1 MRIEDLKGISA
12 LRLLSEYKG
21 KNPYIKKL
29 KYNNENTRGGI
40 TLTTTQ
46 ATYIID
52 NHETEPILMNRVVT
66 ISDYLGTELQKA
78 HNLKFKPERILI
90 EYMLAETDKSYH
102 VYGKLKKN
110 QEKSAM
116 YFIPKSQ
123 VMDDP
128 YFEEIDIDVDFD
140 KYTKLDTFKLKDGTV
155 GRIPYK
161 HQMEGVK
168 FLLSRNGCI
177 LADDMGLGKC
187 ISLETSVLTPYG
199 KTKIGK
205 LKVNDYVIGSDGKK
219 TKVVGVYPQNKE
231 KKMYKITFN
240 DGYSVKCTDDHM
252 WAVTSNN
259 GSENNKNRPIRFTNL
274 TVEQMLD
281 KDLILEQSGFGWN
294 EKRPYKFKTY
304 YKVKNGDSKWQI
316 PIVKPINFENTN
328 ELIIDPY
335 LLGVSLGD
343 GHFRKDGGIKIELHK
358 DDFDEIF
365 KNQIINET
373 KSYDNKRCNL
383 INTLKVEVKELKL
396 DSTLSHTKFIPDIYK
411 YSSIKNRI
419 SILQGLMDTDGH
431 CMKSKNGTF
440 NGTEYCTV
448 SEQLAD
454 DVAEIVHSLG
464 GIVRK
469 KSKIGTYKRP
479 DGTKVI
485 CKKAYRL
492 NIKLP
497 EQFNPFRLKRKANE
511 YNPPQ
516 KYKVGRYI
524 KDIKY
529 LGMDKSICIKVEA
542 ENCLFTLEH
551 GIVTHNTYQSIIAA
565 LESGAERIL
574 IVCPSSVKIN
584 WEREINYFQCFDT
597 SIISG
602 NKWEQAKFTIINYD
616 ILKNFWISDEEREK
630 HNSGDFIWENEHLV
644 KGNFDLCIID
654 EAHYLKDHTTIR
666 GSIMKDLCVK
676 HNIPKVWLLTGTPV
690 ANRPKDYYNL
700 LALIKAPIAKD
711 WMYYVRRYCEA
722 KSFFKTLKNGRK
734 KKIWLTNGASNLD
747 ELNRRT
753 RNLFLRRMKTDIDDM
768 PDKIITPVYHE
779 MTIAEKKD
787 YEALWE
793 EYLVERKRKKKKGE
807 PERELVELILLR
819 QYIAKI
825 SVPKTIEMVENALEQ
840 DQKVIIFTNFTEE
853 LQLLQNHFG
862 SLAVVHYGEMT
873 DKMKQKSVDDFQ
885 QNPNKKVFIGNI
897 KSAGVG
903 ITLTEATIVIFNSF
917 DWVTGNNEQA
927 EDRAYRI
934 GQKNHVNVYYQLF
947 DNTISTRMWEVLKS
961 KKQIISTIIGD
972 KEINEIDETEFL
984 IDYILEQ
991 DI

>member
-1 MRIEDLKGISA
+1 MKIEDLKGISA

-52 NHETEPILMNRVVT
+52 NHETEPLLINRVIT

-90 EYMLAETDKSYH
+90 EFMLAETDKSYH

-140 KYTKLDTFKLKDGTV
+140 KYTKLDTFKLKDGTI
-155 GRIPYK
+155 GRKPYK
-161 HQMEGVK
+161 HQIEGIK
-168 FLLSRNGCI
+168 FLLGRDGCI
-177 LADDMGLGKC
+177 LADDMGLGKA
-187 ISLETSVLTPYG
+187 IADDIPVLTPDG
-199 KTKIGK
+199 WVPHGT
-205 LKVNDYVIGSDGKK
+205 LKVGDYVIGSNGSK
-219 TKVVGVYPQNKE
+219 TKVLEIHPQPLKDYYN
-231 KKMYKITFN
+231 ITFT
-240 DGYSVKCTDDHM
+240 DGTVVESCDEHL
-252 WAVTSNN
+252 WAVQT
-259 GSENNKNRPIRFTNL
+259 TNH
-274 TVEQMLD
+274 
-281 KDLILEQSGFGWN
+281 KKRGSGF
-294 EKRPYKFKTY
+294 
-304 YKVKNGDSKWQI
+304 KVKPLKELMGDLTYGSKGNVKWYI
-316 PIVKPINFENTN
+316 PMAKPVEFNYRETKIN
-328 ELIIDPY
+328 PY
-335 LLGVSLGD
+335 LLGCLLGD
-343 GHFRKDGGIKIELHK
+343 GGISQRHITLSTIDCQLLNECSNTLPRDYFFDKVKDK
-358 DDFDEIF
+358 DDYLL
-365 KNQIINET
+365 KQQITEHTVGTKHKVIEDLKHYGLMGT
-373 KSYDNKRCNL
+373 KSN
-383 INTLKVEVKELKL
+383 
-396 DSTLSHTKFIPDIYK
+396 TKFIPEDYK
-411 YSSIKNRI
+411 FNVKNVRLKV
-419 SILQGLMDTDGH
+419 LQGLLDTDGY
-431 CMKSKNGTF
+431 CSKEDGTIQ
-440 NGTEYCTV
+440 YYSV
-448 SEQLAD
+448 SKQLSD
-454 DVAEIVHSLG
+454 DVIELVQSFG
-464 GIVRK
+464 GVARQS
-469 KSKIGTYKRP
+469 SKIGSYKLP
-479 DGTKVI
+479 DGT
-485 CKKAYRL
+485 
-492 NIKLP
+492 IKECRECFILTINLP
-497 EQFNPFRLKRKANE
+497 EGIIPFKLDRKIN
-511 YNPPQ
+511 NM
-516 KYKVGRYI
+516 KTTR
-524 KDIKY
+524 KY
-529 LGMDKSICIKVEA
+529 LPSRGIKSIEFSRTTHGKCISVEADDHLYVMDKYV
-542 ENCLFTLEH
+542 
-551 GIVTHNTYQSIIAA
+551 VTHNTYQAIIAA

-602 NKWEQAKFTIINYD
+602 SKWEQSKFTIINYD
-616 ILKNFWISDEEREK
+616 ILKNFWVSDEEREK

-753 RNLFLRRMKTDIDDM
+753 RNLFLRRMKTEIDDM

-779 MTIAEKKD
+779 MTVAEKKD

-825 SVPKTIEMVENALEQ
+825 TVPKTIEMVENSLEQ

-862 SLAVVHYGEMT
+862 SLAVVHYGEMS

-917 DWVTGNNEQA
+917 DWVPGNNEQA
-927 EDRAYRI
+927 EDRSYRI
-934 GQKNHVNVYYQLF
+934 GQTNHVNVYYQLF
-947 DNTISTRMWEVLKS
+947 DGTIAIKMWDILANKKDVISRIINGVEQNEV
-961 KKQIISTIIGD
+961 D
-972 KEINEIDETEFL
+972 DDEMVALLMDEL
-984 IDYILEQ
+984 LEEL
-991 DI
+991 